1 MAAKKIIYE
10 VELPNG
16 EIIEIEAP
24 PGSQDRVNQK
34 AREYYE
40 SKFGNKNQQTPT
52 ITPPQEES
60 YLERRFRQKS
70 QIADQTIAAPGSGV
84 ARGAVGL
91 ASLPGLAERGMTYIP
106 GMDQGILK
114 DVIGTDWGEQ
124 SIGKSQSGKYIFPGY
139 QDIKRN
145 LDAVGVGPVL
155 DYEPE
160 SSLGKFAQTGAEWAT
175 GGLLSKPALMPKMTK
190 LSAGGGLFAEGTEQ
204 LTGSEVGGAAAGI
217 GSMIPMQIVS
227 GMNRS
232 NAPRM
237 LKEAL
242 SGLDDVTRQKVLSD
256 ATELEKFA
264 RQVGVPL
271 TGAESIGTQ
280 SMLDIL
286 DLARQNR
293 YGAPIM
299 DDFLR
304 GRPDQ
309 TMDAIMGSLDSLA
322 KKPTSTKEWAE
333 KVQEVAEQYIKRA
346 QQTRTAK
353 SQAAG
358 YTAADTEVVSP
369 ALVNNIIRNIDEAMK
384 ASKPGEPVY
393 KKLNEVKSRLV
404 SEPAKKGKVL
414 DASGQATTTPPV
426 PEIRMVILDGIRKD
440 LDEVIQ
446 LSGNPNAKEAVKK
459 IVSSSIRPIV
469 NDIDEVLLTNPNF
482 QAGREMFAKESEM
495 VVNVLEKYMGA
506 FNKANIKPTAITK
519 LVFDPKNAS
528 AADVRK
534 ISKVM
539 NTLDPDLFP
548 EIARKYLDD
557 VFETAA
563 KPTQG
568 GIINVGPKFAKDVFS
583 GGNTEQRA
591 VFMAMLD
598 GVADAKNLSFSQ
610 TKDFKV
616 GFERLMRVLQTTGKM
631 PGGNSATFQRQQM
644 ADMASESTIG
654 KGLDVISAQPFQ
666 STRNFLRELVEKRTI
681 EDLAKIMTSPNS
693 VEEIIKLSK
702 VEPSRLSTLMDNAV
716 VYSSAGAREMQQ
728 GMGN

>member
-1 MAAKKIIYE
+1 MATLQELEQALIKADAAGNVEDAK
-10 VELPNG
+10 VLAD
-16 EIIEIEAP
+16 EIKRIRA
-24 PGSQDRVNQK
+24 SQ
-34 AREYYE
+34 
-40 SKFGNKNQQTPT
+40 QQ
-52 ITPPQEES
+52 TPPQEES
-60 YLERRFRQKS
+60 FLDRRIDDFTSGLK
-70 QIADQTIAAPGSGV
+70 ATGSGV
-84 ARGAVGL
+84 AKGVAGI
-91 ASLPGLAERGMTYIP
+91 ASLPGLVERGMTYIP

-145 LDAVGVGPVL
+145 LDAVGAGPVL

-160 SSLGKFAQTGAEWAT
+160 SMLGQFQQTGAEWAT
-175 GGLLSKPALMPKMTK
+175 GGLLSKPALMPRMAGIST
-190 LSAGGGLFAEGTEQ
+190 GGGMIAEGTEQ

-217 GSMIPMQIVS
+217 GSMIPIQMIS

-232 NAPRM
+232 NASRM
-237 LKEAL
+237 LQDAL
-242 SGLDDVTRQKVLSD
+242 SGLDDASRKKVLSD
-256 ATELEKFA
+256 AVELEKFA
-264 RQVGVPL
+264 RQIGIPL

-280 SMLDIL
+280 SMLDLL
-286 DLARQNR
+286 DLTRQNR

-322 KKPTSTKEWAE
+322 KKPTSSKEWAE

-358 YTAADTEVVSP
+358 YTAADTDVVSP
-369 ALVNNIIRNIDEAMK
+369 TLVNNIIRNIDEAMK

-393 KKLNEVKSRLV
+393 RKLDEVRKRLI
-404 SEPAKKGKVL
+404 SQPAKKGKVL

-519 LVFDPKNAS
+519 LVFDPKNVS

-534 ISKVM
+534 ISKVL
-539 NTLDPDLFP
+539 NDADPNIFP
-548 EIARKYLDD
+548 EIARKYL
-557 VFETAA
+557 
-563 KPTQG
+563 
-568 GIINVGPKFAKDVFS
+568 
-583 GGNTEQRA
+583 
-591 VFMAMLD
+591 
-598 GVADAKNLSFSQ
+598 
-610 TKDFKV
+610 
-616 GFERLMRVLQTTGKM
+616 
-631 PGGNSATFQRQQM
+631 
-644 ADMASESTIG
+644 
-654 KGLDVISAQPFQ
+654 
-666 STRNFLRELVEKRTI
+666 
-681 EDLAKIMTSPNS
+681 
-693 VEEIIKLSK
+693 
-702 VEPSRLSTLMDNAV
+702 
-716 VYSSAGAREMQQ
+716 
-728 GMGN
+728 

>member
-1 MAAKKIIYE
+1 MATLQELEQALIKADASGNVEDAK
-10 VELPNG
+10 VLAD
-16 EIIEIEAP
+16 EIKRIRA
-24 PGSQDRVNQK
+24 SQ
-34 AREYYE
+34 
-40 SKFGNKNQQTPT
+40 QQ
-52 ITPPQEES
+52 TPPQEES
-60 YLERRFRQKS
+60 FLDRRIDDFTSGLK
-70 QIADQTIAAPGSGV
+70 ATGSGV
-84 ARGAVGL
+84 AKGVAGI
-91 ASLPGLAERGMTYIP
+91 ASLPGLVERGMTYIP
-106 GMDQGILK
+106 GMDRGILK

-124 SIGKSQSGKYIFPGY
+124 SLGRSQSGKYVFPSY
-139 QDIKRN
+139 QDIRRN
-145 LDAVGVGPVL
+145 LDAVGAGPVL

-160 SSLGKFAQTGAEWAT
+160 SMLGQFQQTGAEWAT
-175 GGLLSKPALMPKMTK
+175 GGLLSKPALMPRMAGIST
-190 LSAGGGLFAEGTEQ
+190 GGGMIAEGTEQ

-217 GSMIPMQIVS
+217 GSMIPIQMIS

-232 NAPRM
+232 NASRM
-237 LKEAL
+237 LQDAL
-242 SGLDDVTRQKVLSD
+242 SGLDDASRKKVLSD
-256 ATELEKFA
+256 AVELEKFA
-264 RQVGVPL
+264 RQVGIPL

-280 SMLDIL
+280 SMLDLL
-286 DLARQNR
+286 DLTRQNR

-322 KKPTSTKEWAE
+322 KKPTSSKEWAE

-358 YTAADTEVVSP
+358 YTVADTEVVSP
-369 ALVNNIIRNIDEAMK
+369 TLVNNIIRNIDEAMK

-393 KKLNEVKSRLV
+393 RKLDEVRKRLI
-404 SEPAKKGKVL
+404 SQPAKKGKVV

-482 QAGREMFAKESEM
+482 QAGRKMFENESKM
-495 VVNVLEKYMGA
+495 VVNILEKYMGA

-519 LVFDPKNAS
+519 LVFDPKNVN

-534 ISKVM
+534 ISKVL
-539 NTLDPDLFP
+539 NDADPNIFP

-563 KPTQG
+563 SPTQG
-568 GIINVGPKFAKDVFS
+568 GIINVGPKFAQKVFS
-583 GGNTEQRA
+583 GSNTEQRA

-631 PGGNSATFQRQQM
+631 PGGNSATYIRQQGSEI
-644 ADMASESTIG
+644 AKESTGGAIM
-654 KGLDVISAQPFQ
+654 DVFSTQPLQ
-666 STRNFLRELVEKRTI
+666 STRNFLNKIAEKRTI
-681 EDLAKIMTSPNS
+681 EDLARIMTSPNS

-716 VYSSAGAREMQQ
+716 VYGSAGAREMQQ

>member
-1 MAAKKIIYE
+1 MATLQELEQALIKADAAGNVEDAK
-10 VELPNG
+10 VLAD
-16 EIIEIEAP
+16 EIRRIRA
-24 PGSQDRVNQK
+24 SQ
-34 AREYYE
+34 
-40 SKFGNKNQQTPT
+40 QQ
-52 ITPPQEES
+52 TPPQEES
-60 YLERRFRQKS
+60 FIDRRIDDFTSGIK
-70 QIADQTIAAPGSGV
+70 ATGSGV
-84 ARGAVGL
+84 AKGVAGI
-91 ASLPGLAERGMTYIP
+91 ASLPGLVERGMTYIP
-106 GMDQGILK
+106 GMDRGILK

-124 SIGKSQSGKYIFPGY
+124 SLGRSQSGKYVFPGY
-139 QDIKRN
+139 QDIRRN
-145 LDAVGVGPVL
+145 LDAVGAGPVL

-160 SSLGKFAQTGAEWAT
+160 SMLGQFQQTGAEWAT
-175 GGLLSKPALMPKMTK
+175 GGLLSKPALMPRMAGVST
-190 LSAGGGLFAEGTEQ
+190 GGGMIAEGTEQ

-217 GSMIPMQIVS
+217 GSMIPIQMIS

-232 NAPRM
+232 NASRM
-237 LKEAL
+237 LQDAL
-242 SGLDDVTRQKVLSD
+242 SGLDDASRKKVLSD
-256 ATELEKFA
+256 AIELEKFA
-264 RQVGVPL
+264 RQVGIPL

-280 SMLDIL
+280 SMLDLL
-286 DLARQNR
+286 DLTRQNR

-322 KKPTSTKEWAE
+322 KKPTSSKEWAE

-358 YTAADTEVVSP
+358 YTVADTEVVSP
-369 ALVNNIIRNIDEAMK
+369 TLVNNIIRNIDEAMK

-393 KKLNEVKSRLV
+393 RKLDEVRKRLI
-404 SEPAKKGKVL
+404 SQPAKKGKVV

-446 LSGNPNAKEAVKK
+446 LSGNPSAKQNVKK

-482 QAGREMFAKESEM
+482 QAGRKMFENESKM
-495 VVNVLEKYMGA
+495 VVNILEKYMGA

-519 LVFDPKNAS
+519 LVFDPKNVN

-534 ISKVM
+534 ISKVL
-539 NTLDPDLFP
+539 NDADPNIFP

-563 KPTQG
+563 SPTQG
-568 GIINVGPKFAKDVFS
+568 GMINVGPKFAQKVFS

-591 VFMAMLD
+591 VFMVMLD
-598 GVADAKNLSFSQ
+598 GVADSKNLSFSQ

-654 KGLDVISAQPFQ
+654 RGLDILSTQPFQ
-666 STRNFLRELVEKRTI
+666 STRNFLRELVERRTV
-681 EDLAKIMTSPNS
+681 EELAGIMTSPNS

-702 VEPSRLSTLMDNAV
+702 IEPSRLQVLLNNAS
-716 VYSSAGAREMQQ
+716 VYGSAGAREMQQ

>member
-1 MAAKKIIYE
+1 MTTLQELEQALIKADAAGN
-10 VELPNG
+10 VEDAKVLAD
-16 EIIEIEAP
+16 EIRRIRD
-24 PGSQDRVNQK
+24 SQ
-34 AREYYE
+34 
-40 SKFGNKNQQTPT
+40 QQ
-52 ITPPQEES
+52 TPPQEES
-60 YLERRFRQKS
+60 FVDRRIDDFTSGLK
-70 QIADQTIAAPGSGV
+70 ATGSGV
-84 ARGAVGL
+84 AKGVAGI
-91 ASLPGLAERGMTYIP
+91 ASLPGLVERGMTYIP

-124 SIGKSQSGKYIFPGY
+124 SIGRSKSGKYVFPGY

-145 LDAVGVGPVL
+145 LDAIGVGPIL
-155 DYEPE
+155 DYDPE
-160 SSLGKFAQTGAEWAT
+160 SMLGQFQQTGAEWAT
-175 GGLLSKPALMPKMTK
+175 GGLLSKPALMPRMAGIST
-190 LSAGGGLFAEGTEQ
+190 GGGMFAEGTEQ
-204 LTGSEVGGAAAGI
+204 LTGSELGGAAAGMT
-217 GSMIPMQIVS
+217 SMIPIQMIS

-232 NAPRM
+232 NASRM
-237 LKEAL
+237 LQDAL
-242 SGLDDVTRQKVLSD
+242 SGLDDATRKKVLSD
-256 ATELEKFA
+256 AAELEKFA
-264 RQVGVPL
+264 RQIGVPL

-280 SMLDIL
+280 SMLDLL
-286 DLARQNR
+286 DLARSNR

-322 KKPTSTKEWAE
+322 KKPTSSKEWAE
-333 KVQEVAEQYIKRA
+333 KVQEVADQYIKRA
-346 QQTRTAK
+346 QQLRTAK

-369 ALVNNIIRNIDEAMK
+369 TLVNNIIRNIDEAMK

-393 KKLNEVKSRLV
+393 RKLDEIRKRLI
-404 SEPAKKGKVL
+404 SEPAKKGKVV
-414 DASGQATTTPPV
+414 DSTGKATTTPAV
-426 PEIRMVILDGIRKD
+426 PEIRMVILDGIKKD

-495 VVNVLEKYMGA
+495 VVNILEKYIGA
-506 FNKANIKPTAITK
+506 FNKAGIKPAAITK
-519 LVFDPKNAS
+519 LVFDPKNVS
-528 AADVRK
+528 AKDVRT
-534 ISKVM
+534 ISKIM
-539 NTLDPDLFP
+539 NDADPDIFP
-548 EIARKYLDD
+548 EIARKYLDN
-557 VFETAA
+557 VIEIAG

-583 GGNTEQRA
+583 GSNTEQRA

-616 GFERLMRVLQTTGKM
+616 GFERLMKVLQTTGKM

-644 ADMASESTIG
+644 AGMASESTLG
-654 KGLDVISAQPFQ
+654 RGLDIISTQPFQ
-666 STRNFLRELVEKRTI
+666 STRNFLRELIEKRTV
-681 EDLAKIMTSPNS
+681 EELANVMTSPNS

-702 VEPSRLSTLMDNAV
+702 IEPSRLQVLLNNAR
-716 VYSSAGAREMQQ
+716 VYGSAATRETQQ

>member
-1 MAAKKIIYE
+1 MATLQELEQALIKADAAGNVEDAK
-10 VELPNG
+10 VLAD
-16 EIIEIEAP
+16 EIRRIRA
-24 PGSQDRVNQK
+24 SQ
-34 AREYYE
+34 
-40 SKFGNKNQQTPT
+40 QQ
-52 ITPPQEES
+52 TPPQEES
-60 YLERRFRQKS
+60 FIDRRIDDFTSGIK
-70 QIADQTIAAPGSGV
+70 ATGSGV
-84 ARGAVGL
+84 AKGVAGI
-91 ASLPGLAERGMTYIP
+91 ASLPGLVERGMTYIP
-106 GMDQGILK
+106 GMDRGILK

-124 SIGKSQSGKYIFPGY
+124 SLGRSQSGKYVFPGY
-139 QDIKRN
+139 QDIRRN
-145 LDAVGVGPVL
+145 LDAVGAGPVL

-160 SSLGKFAQTGAEWAT
+160 SMLGQFQQTGAEWAT
-175 GGLLSKPALMPKMTK
+175 GGLLSKPALMPRMAGVST
-190 LSAGGGLFAEGTEQ
+190 GGGMIAEGTEQ

-217 GSMIPMQIVS
+217 GSMIPIQMIS

-232 NAPRM
+232 NASRM
-237 LKEAL
+237 LQDAL
-242 SGLDDVTRQKVLSD
+242 SGLDDASRKKVLSD
-256 ATELEKFA
+256 AVELEKFA
-264 RQVGVPL
+264 RQVGIPL

-280 SMLDIL
+280 SMLDLL
-286 DLARQNR
+286 DLTRQNR

-322 KKPTSTKEWAE
+322 KKPTSSKEWAE

-358 YTAADTEVVSP
+358 YTVADTEVVSP
-369 ALVNNIIRNIDEAMK
+369 TLVNNIIRNIDEAMK

-393 KKLNEVKSRLV
+393 RKLDEVRKRLI
-404 SEPAKKGKVL
+404 SQPAKKGKVV

-446 LSGNPNAKEAVKK
+446 LSGNPSAKQNVKK

-482 QAGREMFAKESEM
+482 QAGRKMFENESKM
-495 VVNVLEKYMGA
+495 VVNILEKYMGA

-519 LVFDPKNAS
+519 LVFDPKNVN

-534 ISKVM
+534 ISKVL
-539 NTLDPDLFP
+539 NDADPNIFP

-563 KPTQG
+563 SPTQG
-568 GIINVGPKFAKDVFS
+568 GMINVGPKFAQKVFS

-598 GVADAKNLSFSQ
+598 GVADSKNLSFSQ

-654 KGLDVISAQPFQ
+654 RGLDILSTQPFQ
-666 STRNFLRELVEKRTI
+666 STRNFLRELVERRTV
-681 EDLAKIMTSPNS
+681 EELAGIMTSPNS

-702 VEPSRLSTLMDNAV
+702 IEPSRLQVLLNNAS
-716 VYSSAGAREMQQ
+716 VYGSAGAREMQQ